1 MDKLCPL
8 STAAKTRKQ
17 SVNDK
22 TLLKN
27 KEKKVREGKIKENIN
42 RKLDFMSEEI
52 KAPSRTREQMK
63 GDARD

>member
-8 STAAKTRKQ
+8 RTAAKTRKY